1 MKKPVII
8 CVDDEIF
15 LLNSLRETIN
25 SFFNEKVYTIIAES
39 GPEALELIK
48 HYKKNGNDIPVI
60 ISDYIMPVMKGD
72 VFLREAHKLL
82 PKTKKIL
89 LTGQA
94 TLEGVRNA
102 INWAELYRFIVKPWD
117 NLDLELTITE
127 AFRIY
132 YKERLIEIQHRQI
145 REVNN
150 KIDYQINDQSN
161 EFNRPLDQIVDSFF
175 YHFQD
180 TLYLGL
186 VSFLSTSYQINEDLM
201 QKFKRIYKY
210 ATIVINDFPPPKR
223 IITLLGVIVSLYK
236 LVNQNLNIPE
246 KILKELEFN
255 EKDLLEIEVI
265 GKSSYQNILTSSHL
279 QSILNNISSYLQLS
293 DSAKSIFSEDKD
305 EIGKLICDIFK
316 LVLEVDQLIKGNVLP
331 ITTSSTIVD
340 EPVIDELQK
349 NLDTYNISNIFV
361 KEEVFKLPIISK
373 PKEAKTKSYQGKARK
388 AIKLKNLQAG
398 MTVAENV
405 YDNNGILLIP
415 SGQTI
420 SEELLKALNR
430 SRSYVNIIEP
440 IIINKFN

>member
-25 SFFNEKVYTIIAES
+25 SFFNEKVYTVITES

-82 PKTKKIL
+82 PKSKKIL

-132 YKERLIEIQHRQI
+132 YKERLIEIQHKQI

-150 KIDYQINDQSN
+150 KIEYQINDQSN
-161 EFNRPLDQIVDSFF
+161 EFNRPLDQIVNSFF

-210 ATIVINDFPPPKR
+210 AAIIINDFAPSKR
-223 IITLLGVIVSLYK
+223 IMTLLGVVVSIYK
-236 LVNQNLNIPE
+236 LVNQNLNIPD

-255 EKDLLEIEVI
+255 EKDLIEIETI
-265 GKSSYQNILTSSHL
+265 GKSSYQNILTNSHL

-293 DSAKSIFSEDKD
+293 DSAKSVFKEDKD
-305 EIGKLICDIFK
+305 EIKKLICDIFK
-316 LVLEVDQLIKGNVLP
+316 LVLEVDQLIKGNILP
-331 ITTSSTIVD
+331 ITSSTTIIED
-340 EPVIDELQK
+340 PVIDDLQK
-349 NLDTYNISNIFV
+349 NLDTYNIGNIFV
-361 KEEVFKLPIISK
+361 KEEVFKFPIISVTKDSK
-373 PKEAKTKSYQGKARK
+373 PKSYKGNARK

-398 MTVAENV
+398 MIVAENV

-415 SGQTI
+415 LGQTI

-440 IIINKFN
+440 IIINKFK

>member
-25 SFFNEKVYTIIAES
+25 TFLNEKVYTVIAES

-48 HYKKNGNDIPVI
+48 HYKINGNDIPVI
-60 ISDYIMPVMKGD
+60 ISDYIMPEMKGD

-180 TLYLGL
+180 TLYVGL

-210 ATIVINDFPPPKR
+210 ATIIINDFSPSKR
-223 IITLLGVIVSLYK
+223 IMTLLGVIVSLYK

-255 EKDLLEIEVI
+255 EKDLLEIETI

-293 DSAKSIFSEDKD
+293 DSAKSLFCEDKD

-316 LVLEVDQLIKGNVLP
+316 LVLEVDQLIKSNILP
-331 ITTSSTIVD
+331 ITSSSTIID
-340 EPVIDELQK
+340 EPVIVELQK
-349 NLDTYNISNIFV
+349 NLDTFNISNILV
-361 KEEVFKLPIISK
+361 KEEVFKLPIIPKSK
-373 PKEAKTKSYQGKARK
+373 NAKPKSYQGNARK
-388 AIKLKNLQAG
+388 AMKLKNLQAG
-398 MTVAENV
+398 MIVAENV

-430 SRSYVNIIEP
+430 SKSYVNIIEP